1 MVRRQRDSSRKS
13 RHGIPDQGH
22 LPDVPQ
28 QDRQVRGEQRHRQE
42 RGDGNTRHQL

>member
-1 MVRRQRDSSRKS
+1 MVRRQRDCAGQPRD
-13 RHGIPDQGH
+13 RVPHQGH
-22 LPDVPQ
+22 LEDVPQ